1 MPFLDHGRQFLRP
14 APGGVNGADC
24 LNRAGSLAF
33 GLSTNAGACMY
44 QVIGTGKSRA
54 LRVLWMLE
62 ELGQP
67 YEHVAV
73 NPHSEGV
80 TPFNPAGKVPVLVV
94 EGTPITDSTA
104 ILTYLADR
112 HGALTHPAGTLERAR
127 QDSLTQLI
135 LDEFDAA
142 LWLAARHSFIL
153 PEEMRLAAIK
163 NTLRWEFERSQKT
176 LTHRMAEDG
185 FLMGDMM
192 TVPDIILTH
201 CLTWALNARF
211 PIIEH
216 RLTEY
221 LDLTRARLAYQRALA
236 R

>member
-1 MPFLDHGRQFLRP
+1 
-14 APGGVNGADC
+14 
-24 LNRAGSLAF
+24 
-33 GLSTNAGACMY
+33 MY

-54 LRVLWMLE
+54 KRVLWMLE
-62 ELGQP
+62 ELGEP
-67 YEHVAV
+67 FEHVAV

-80 TPFNPAGKVPVLVV
+80 TQFNPAGKVPVLVAD
-94 EGTPITDSTA
+94 GTPITDSTA
-104 ILTYLADR
+104 ILTFLADR
-112 HGALTHPAGTLERAR
+112 HGQMTHPAGTLERAR
-127 QDSLTQLI
+127 QDSLTQFI

-142 LWLAARHSFIL
+142 LWLAARHSFVL

-176 LTHRMAEDG
+176 LVHRMAEDG

-201 CLTWALNARF
+201 CLGWALGARF
-211 PIIEH
+211 PITEH
-216 RLTEY
+216 RLTDYFEQM
-221 LDLTRARLAYQRALA
+221 RARPAYQRAEA